1 MNVMIITHSYLPS
14 FSPRALRWSAIAE
27 QWVKKGNQV
36 DVLSSSNGSPC
47 LQERVNGVRIY
58 RIEGFFLQRR
68 RGQLGAL
75 QGSSGGKFARW
86 LRRLYEVS
94 WKRIYWPDYA
104 CLWYYAASR
113 KAKELLGRKRYEVII
128 SVSLPFTNHL
138 VGMWLQKNSKDVP
151 WLVDVGDPFSF
162 SEMRH
167 LNNHVLYRKLNER
180 VEGAVFTRADWVTV
194 TTEEVSSLY
203 KQKFPENA
211 YKMNVI
217 PPLLNEREE
226 LNKASAVK
234 LNEGKINISYV
245 GNFYRS
251 IREPD
256 VLLSLLESVLKA
268 DPALRETVAFHIFGN
283 TDRFPTAF
291 EKSKELEQVCTLH
304 GSVEHSFVGQIIGQS
319 QMLINLGNTTCYQLP
334 SKIVEYAASGKPII
348 NICTSQSDSSLR
360 FLRNYSLTMN
370 VLMKG
375 KTPLSPIGELVRFI
389 KENYA
394 KQMTEGVLQEFIKPY
409 RGEHISDQYLAVI
422 HNKPAGMS

>member
-14 FSPRALRWSAIAE
+14 FTPRALRWSAIAE

-36 DVLSSSNGSPC
+36 DVLSGSNGSPSW
-47 LQERVNGVRIY
+47 QERVNGVQIY
-58 RIEGFFLQRR
+58 RIGGLFLERR

-75 QGSSGGKFARW
+75 QGPSEGSISRW
-86 LRRLYEVS
+86 LRRLYDVS
-94 WKRIYWPDYA
+94 WKKVYWPDYA

-113 KAKELLGRKRYEVII
+113 KAKELLGRKRYDVII
-128 SVSLPFTNHL
+128 SVSLPFTNNL
-138 VGMWLQKNSKDVP
+138 VGMRLKKNSKDIP

-167 LNNHVLYRKLNER
+167 LNNRVLYGKLNER

-226 LNKASAVK
+226 LKKASAVK

-245 GNFYRS
+245 GNFYRL

-256 VLLSLLESVLKA
+256 VLISLLESMLMA
-268 DPALRETVAFHIFGN
+268 DPALREIVAFHIFGN
-283 TDRFPTAF
+283 TERFPTALR
-291 EKSKELEQVCTLH
+291 KSKELEQVCTLH
-304 GSVEHSFVGQIIGQS
+304 GSVEHSFVGQIISQS
-319 QMLINLGNTTCYQLP
+319 QMLINLGNTTSYQLP

-370 VLMKG
+370 VMMKG
-375 KTPLSPIGELVRFI
+375 KIPLSPIRGLIRFI
-389 KENYA
+389 KENYD
-394 KQMTEGVLQEFIKPY
+394 KQITEGVLQEFIKPY
-409 RGEHISDQYLAVI
+409 RSEQISDQYLAI
-422 HNKPAGMS
+422 MHNKLARVS